1 MSYFGSQS
9 YIVCE
14 DLFKI
19 YKIADLEVVAL
30 RGLDLTVNRGEVVAI
45 VGASGSGKSTLL
57 NILAGYD
64 SPSAGN
70 VSVGERDL
78 LRMTTRETEVYR
90 RDEVGFIWQQTSRN
104 LFPYLS
110 ALENVALPMML
121 TSASAS
127 ERRER
132 AEGLLELVGLGH
144 RFHHTQEKL
153 SGGEQQ
159 RVAIAVALANN
170 PPLLL
175 ADEPTGELDDATAAE
190 ILDLFG
196 KINTDMG
203 TTVMIVTHDRDIA
216 YKVGRVVMI
225 QDGKMATE
233 VRRKVTF
240 QRLSGTTDT
249 EQPLEEF
256 ILVDGSGR
264 VQIPREYLEEL
275 RMGARARVDVQDGK
289 VVLIPENNLDFS
301 GPSQPAES
309 PQPAEDNDAM
319 FKRPEPDS
327 DDSNND
333 TQ

>member
-1 MSYFGSQS
+1 MTYTDTEA

-30 RGLDLTVNRGEVVAI
+30 RGLDLDVRRSEVVAI

-64 SPSAGN
+64 TPSAGR
-70 VSVGERDL
+70 VTVGDKDL
-78 LRMTTRETEVYR
+78 LRMTPNDVELYR

-104 LFPYLS
+104 MFPYLT
-110 ALENVALPMML
+110 AVENVALPMML
-121 TSASAS
+121 TFTSPAD
-127 ERRER
+127 RRRR
-132 AEGLLELVGLGH
+132 AEDLLELVGLSSRMGH
-144 RFHHTQEKL
+144 TPDKL

-159 RVAIAVALANN
+159 RVAIAVALANH

-196 KINTDMG
+196 TINREMN
-203 TTVMIVTHDRDIA
+203 TTILIVTHDPDIA

-225 QDGKMATE
+225 RDGKMATE
-233 VRRKVTF
+233 VRRRVTY
-240 QRLSGTTDT
+240 QRLSGAAETD
-249 EQPLEEF
+249 QPLEEF

-264 VQIPREYLEEL
+264 VQIPRDIIDRL
-275 RMGARARVDVQDGK
+275 RIGARARIDTEDGR
-289 VVLIPENNLDFS
+289 VTLTP
-301 GPSQPAES
+301 
-309 PQPAEDNDAM
+309 
-319 FKRPEPDS
+319 
-327 DDSNND
+327 DDSL
-333 TQ
+333 

>member
-1 MSYFGSQS
+1 MTYANSEA

-30 RGLDLTVNRGEVVAI
+30 RGLDLKVRRSEVVAI

-64 SPSAGN
+64 APSAGR
-70 VSVGERDL
+70 VSVGDKDL
-78 LRMTTRETEVYR
+78 LRMTPNDVEVYR

-104 LFPYLS
+104 MFPYLT
-110 ALENVALPMML
+110 AIENVALPMML
-121 TSASAS
+121 TFTSPAQ
-127 ERRER
+127 RRKR
-132 AEGLLELVGLGH
+132 AEDLLELVGLSHRMGH
-144 RFHHTQEKL
+144 TPEKL

-159 RVAIAVALANN
+159 RVAIAVALANH

-196 KINTDMG
+196 AINNELD
-203 TTVMIVTHDRDIA
+203 TTILIVTHDPDIA

-225 QDGKMATE
+225 RDGKMATE
-233 VRRKVTF
+233 VRRRVTY
-240 QRLSGTTDT
+240 QRLSGAAETD
-249 EQPLEEF
+249 QPLEEF

-264 VQIPREYLEEL
+264 VQIPRDIIDRLKI
-275 RMGARARVDVQDGK
+275 GARARIDAVDGK
-289 VVLIPENNLDFS
+289 VTLT
-301 GPSQPAES
+301 
-309 PQPAEDNDAM
+309 
-319 FKRPEPDS
+319 PD
-327 DDSNND
+327 D

>member
-1 MSYFGSQS
+1 MTYANNEA

-30 RGLDLTVNRGEVVAI
+30 RGLDLKVRRSEVVAI

-64 SPSAGN
+64 APSAGR
-70 VSVGERDL
+70 VSVGDKDL
-78 LRMTTRETEVYR
+78 LRMTPNDVETYR

-104 LFPYLS
+104 MFPYLT
-110 ALENVALPMML
+110 AIENVALPMML
-121 TSASAS
+121 TFTSPT
-127 ERRER
+127 ERRKR
-132 AEGLLELVGLGH
+132 AEDLLELVGLSHRMGH
-144 RFHHTQEKL
+144 TPEKL

-159 RVAIAVALANN
+159 RVAIAVALANH

-196 KINTDMG
+196 AINNELD
-203 TTVMIVTHDRDIA
+203 TTILIVTHDPDIA

-225 QDGKMATE
+225 RDGKMATE
-233 VRRKVTF
+233 VRRRVTY
-240 QRLSGTTDT
+240 QRLSGAAETD
-249 EQPLEEF
+249 QPLEEF

-264 VQIPREYLEEL
+264 VQIPRDIIDRLKI
-275 RMGARARVDVQDGK
+275 GARARIDAVDGK
-289 VVLIPENNLDFS
+289 VTLT
-301 GPSQPAES
+301 
-309 PQPAEDNDAM
+309 
-319 FKRPEPDS
+319 PD
-327 DDSNND
+327 D